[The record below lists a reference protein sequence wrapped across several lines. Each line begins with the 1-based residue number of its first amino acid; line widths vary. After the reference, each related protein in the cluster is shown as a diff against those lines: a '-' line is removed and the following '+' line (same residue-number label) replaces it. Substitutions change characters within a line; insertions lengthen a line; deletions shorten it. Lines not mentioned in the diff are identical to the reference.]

1 MSLFDRLKTD
11 NKRILSEDMRE
22 VTLYN
27 ATGSSCVGEGRFTAV
42 GVTIT
47 PQGQMVATKKWS
59 IAFHIDEF
67 TSITGTD
74 ENYKNWQAEFLNSEG
89 ETVKGLFNNPMV
101 DKTLGYV
108 VATITANRTG
118 I

>member
-22 VTLYN
+22 ITLYN
-27 ATGSSCVGEGRFTAV
+27 AAEESQSGEGRFTSV
-42 GVTIT
+42 GVTVT
-47 PQGQMVATKKWS
+47 PQGQMVGTKKWT

-74 ENYKNWQAEFLNSEG
+74 ENYENWNAEFLDSEG
-89 ETVKGLFNNPMV
+89 ETIKGRFNNPLQ

-108 VATITANRTG
+108 VATLTETKS
-118 I
+118 